1 MSNLY
6 LHFHHDVLHHENPFN
21 CEFLVSGSPGIHR
34 QFFIKKTK
42 AGLNLSLNVDFY
54 HGNTMHEA
62 ISYVTEMAST
72 TLASAHKTLAIP

>member
-6 LHFHHDVLHHENPFN
+6 LHLYHVLHHENPFN

-54 HGNTMHEA
+54 HANTMHEA
-62 ISYVTEMAST
+62 INYVTEMAST
-72 TLASAHKTLAIP
+72 TLASAHKI